1 MNDPENPFTMRAS
14 EQIDNDSTFLRLF
27 GDSFLELITPETL
40 LSKIHVFFSAPGAGK
55 TTLFRIFTPNAL
67 LNIHTNRTHDQFGD
81 LFTRLRDLKVISN
94 EKPELL
100 GIYLRCTNSFI
111 DLDDLE
117 FKSTIKQR
125 LFFSLFATRVIV
137 TALRG
142 ILELTKS
149 DIKSLDKI
157 IFKYVPPSLKF
168 ASLTELNGKIL
179 YDHVTQIDK
188 KILRILDSL
197 DDEYDPDLS
206 TINGLDFLELLKPE
220 NVLFE
225 GRSIFKTILIM
236 FDDIHVLKE
245 SQIKDLFSKLDSY
258 RTPIPIWLAERK
270 EALDFNELI
279 KGVTGRDF
287 RFIELEDKL
296 KNNFKNL
303 VKKIAD
309 LRSLSSRFN
318 ITFSECVS
326 GSLDGPEWESRFK
339 EIISGIRKRIESVA
353 GDGQKYDLWIS
364 TQENQIQ
371 SSRNSA
377 IDWRALEI
385 LVQRKEKGGQQLLF
399 DAPLPSDELKKIS
412 EYKAVAEFF
421 ISKEN
426 PEIPYFCEFPK
437 IISLSTNNIE
447 QFLMICGS
455 LFDEVVT
462 NSILKKGYN
471 VTLPRQEKII
481 KKIARQYWNEI
492 PKGIPYGENA
502 SNLLDSFCTVA
513 QERTYRDTASYL
525 PGVTGFGIF
534 HGKFLE
540 ITNPRNQQQYQIY
553 KTLEQTL
560 RSCVANNILTVK
572 TDYKQG
578 PKNSDT
584 TIVFYLNRLLCTV
597 FDLPLG
603 YGGFKRT
610 NPSELCRWLKPE
622 TRKFGE

>member
-1 MNDPENPFTMRAS
+1 MNDSENPFTMRAS

-27 GDSFLELITPETL
+27 GDSFLELLTPEFF

-67 LNIHTNRTHDQFGD
+67 LNIHANRVHDQFGS
-81 LFTRLRDLKVISN
+81 LFKKLRDLKVISN

-100 GIYLRCTNSFI
+100 GIYLRCTNNFI
-111 DLDDLE
+111 DLNDLE
-117 FKSTIKQR
+117 FKQATKNR
-125 LFFSLFATRVIV
+125 LFFTLFATRVIV

-149 DIKSLDKI
+149 NTKSLDKI
-157 IFKYVPPSLKF
+157 IFKSVPPSLKF
-168 ASLTELNGKIL
+168 ESLTELNGKIL
-179 YDHVTQIDK
+179 YDHVTEIDK
-188 KILRILDSL
+188 KIIKILDSL
-197 DDEYDPDLS
+197 DDDYDDDIS

-220 NVLFE
+220 NILFN
-225 GRSIFKTILIM
+225 GKPIIKTTLIM
-236 FDDIHVLKE
+236 FDDIHILKE

-279 KGVTGRDF
+279 KGVTRDF
-287 RFIELEDKL
+287 KFIELEDQL
-296 KNNFKNL
+296 KHNFKSL

-318 ITFSECVS
+318 ITFTECVS
-326 GSLDGPEWESRFK
+326 DSLDGSDWESKFK
-339 EIISGIRKRIESVA
+339 EIISDIRKKIEFAA
-353 GDGQKYDLWIS
+353 GDSQKYDLWIS
-364 TQENQIQ
+364 KQENSIQ

-385 LVQRKEKGGQQLLF
+385 LVHKKEKGGQQLLI
-399 DAPLPSDELKKIS
+399 DAPLPSDDLKKLTDF
-412 EYKAVAEFF
+412 KAVAEFF
-421 ISKEN
+421 IGKEN

-437 IISLSTNNIE
+437 IVSLSTNNIE
-447 QFLMICGS
+447 QFLMICGA

-462 NSILKKGYN
+462 NSILKKGY
-471 VTLPRQEKII
+471 VISLPQQEKII
-481 KKIARQYWNEI
+481 KKIAKQYWNEI
-492 PKGIPYGENA
+492 PRGIPYGENA
-502 SNLLDSFCTVA
+502 SNLLDSFSTVA

-534 HGKFLE
+534 HGRFLE
-540 ITNPRNQQQYQIY
+540 ITNPQNQKQYPIY

-584 TIVFYLNRLLCTV
+584 TIVFNLNRLLCAV

-610 NPSELCRWLKPE
+610 NPAELCRWLKPD

>member
-27 GDSFLELITPETL
+27 GDSFLEVLTPEFF
-40 LSKIHVFFSAPGAGK
+40 LSKTHVFFSAPGAGK

-67 LNIHTNRTHDQFGD
+67 LNIHTNRIHEQFSD
-81 LFTRLRDLKVISN
+81 LFRKLRELKVISN
-94 EKPELL
+94 EKPEFL
-100 GIYLRCTNSFI
+100 GIYLRCTNSFV
-111 DLDDLE
+111 DLDELE
-117 FKSTIKQR
+117 FKPVIKNR

-142 ILELTKS
+142 ILELTRS
-149 DIKSLDKI
+149 DIKALDKI
-157 IFKYVPPSLKF
+157 IFKSVPPSLKF
-168 ASLTELNGKIL
+168 DSLSELNGKVL
-179 YDHVTQIDK
+179 YDHVTEIDK
-188 KILRILDSL
+188 KILKILDSL
-197 DDEYDPDLS
+197 DNDYDSNLS

-220 NVLFE
+220 NILFN
-225 GRSIFKTILIM
+225 GKSIVKTTLVM
-236 FDDIHVLKE
+236 FDDIHILKE
-245 SQIKDLFSKLDSY
+245 SQIKELFSKLDSY

-287 RFIELEDKL
+287 KFVELEDKL
-296 KNNFKNL
+296 RNNYRNL

-318 ITFSECVS
+318 ITFTECVS
-326 GSLDGPEWESRFK
+326 GSLDGPEWESKFK
-339 EIISGIRKRIESVA
+339 EIISGIRKRIELVA
-353 GDGQKYDLWIS
+353 GDSQKYDLWIS
-364 TQENQIQ
+364 EQENQIQ

-377 IDWRALEI
+377 IDWRALEV
-385 LVQRKEKGGQQLLF
+385 LVHKKEKGGQQLLF
-399 DAPLPSDELKKIS
+399 DVPLQSDELKKITD
-412 EYKAVAEFF
+412 YKAVAEFF
-421 ISKEN
+421 IGKEN

-437 IISLSTNNIE
+437 IVSLSTNNIE
-447 QFLMICGS
+447 QFLMICGA

-471 VTLPRQEKII
+471 IPLPQQEKII
-481 KKIARQYWNEI
+481 KKIARQYWSEI
-492 PKGIPYGENA
+492 PRGIPFGENA
-502 SNLLDSFCTVA
+502 SNLLDSFSTIA

-540 ITNPRNQQQYQIY
+540 ITNPKNQQQYPIY

-560 RSCVANNILTVK
+560 RSCVSNNILTVK

-584 TIVFYLNRLLCTV
+584 TIVFYLNRLLCAV

-610 NPSELCRWLKPE
+610 NPSELCKWLKLD

>member
-1 MNDPENPFTMRAS
+1 MNDPDNPFTMRAS

-27 GDSFLELITPETL
+27 GDSFLELLPAESF

-67 LNIHTNRTHDQFGD
+67 MNIHTNRTHEHSGD
-81 LFTRLRDLKVISN
+81 LFKKLRDFKVISD

-111 DLDDLE
+111 DIDDLE
-117 FKSTIKQR
+117 FKPAIKNR

-149 DIKSLDKI
+149 DTKSLDKI
-157 IFKYVPPSLKF
+157 IFKSVPPSLKF
-168 ASLTELNGKIL
+168 DSLTELNGKIL
-179 YDHVTQIDK
+179 YDHITEIDK
-188 KILRILDSL
+188 KILKLLDSL
-197 DDEYDPDLS
+197 DDEYDSNLS
-206 TINGLDFLELLKPE
+206 TIHGLDFLELLKPE
-220 NVLFE
+220 NILYD
-225 GRSIFKTILIM
+225 GKPIIKTTLVM
-236 FDDIHVLKE
+236 FDDIHILKE
-245 SQIKDLFSKLDSY
+245 SQIKDLFLKLDSY

-287 RFIELEDKL
+287 RFIEIEDQL

-318 ITFSECVS
+318 ITFAECVS
-326 GSLDGPEWESRFK
+326 GSLDGPEWESKFK
-339 EIISGIRKRIESVA
+339 EIISGIRKRIEFVA
-353 GDGQKYDLWIS
+353 ADSKKYDLWIS
-364 TQENQIQ
+364 EQENQIQ

-399 DAPLPSDELKKIS
+399 DAPLPSDELKKII
-412 EYKAVAEFF
+412 EYKAAAEFF

-437 IISLSTNNIE
+437 IVSLSTNNIE
-447 QFLMICGS
+447 QFLMICGA

-471 VTLPRQEKII
+471 ITLPRQEKII
-481 KKIARQYWNEI
+481 KKISRQYWHEI
-492 PKGIPYGENA
+492 PRGIPYGENA
-502 SNLLDSFCTVA
+502 SSLLDSFCTVA

-534 HGKFLE
+534 YEKFLE
-540 ITNPRNQQQYQIY
+540 ITNSKNQQQYPIY
-553 KTLEQTL
+553 KILEQTL

-572 TDYKQG
+572 ADYKQG
-578 PKNSDT
+578 PKNSDS
-584 TIVFYLNRLLCTV
+584 TIVFYLNRLLCSA

-610 NPSELCRWLKPE
+610 NPSELCKWLKPNQRE
-622 TRKFGE
+622 FGE